1 MKDIRIKRLFQNGGC
16 LDIAIDHG
24 VCNEPSFLD
33 GLENMPQI
41 VDSLV
46 NAKPDAI
53 QMNFG
58 QADLLQLRPGR
69 EKPALVMRVDMG
81 NPYNATAHRVM
92 WALLQ
97 NKNDPILPAIQM
109 DAACVVV
116 NLFMLPNEPDLF
128 RQCVENI
135 SRVRADCDR
144 YGMPL
149 MIEPLV
155 MRPHSERG
163 GYMVDGDTG
172 KIVTLVRLAREMGA
186 DIIKADPTSDAAE
199 FHRVV
204 EAARCPVLVRGGGKE
219 DLPQVFAR
227 SRVLL
232 DQGAVGM
239 VYGRNVYQHANP
251 AAVVSALMAMI
262 HNGASAE
269 DAWKIYEAGT
279 KS

>member
-1 MKDIRIKRLFQNGGC
+1 MKEIRLQRLFQNGGC

-33 GLENMPQI
+33 GLEDMPG
-41 VDSLV
+41 VVNTLV
-46 NAKPDAI
+46 QAQPDAI

-58 QADLLQLRPGR
+58 QADLLQRRPGR
-69 EKPALVMRVDMG
+69 SKPALVMRVDMG
-81 NPYNATAHRVM
+81 NPYNATVHRVM

-97 NKNDPILPAIQM
+97 NKNDPVLPAVQM
-109 DAACVVV
+109 DASCVVV

-135 SRVRADCDR
+135 SIVRADCDK

-155 MRPHSERG
+155 MRPHSEKG
-163 GYMVDGDTG
+163 GYMVDGDTE

-186 DIIKADPTSDAAE
+186 DIIKADPTDDTSM

-204 EAARCPVLVRGGGKE
+204 EAARCPVLVRGGGREHLK
-219 DLPQVFAR
+219 QVFAR
-227 SRVLL
+227 SRELL
-232 DQGAVGM
+232 NQGAVGM
-239 VYGRNVYQHANP
+239 VYGRNVYQHKNP
-251 AAVVSALMAMI
+251 GAVVRALMAMI
-262 HNGASAE
+262 HDGASAD
-269 DAWKIYEAGT
+269 DAWSLYEQT
-279 KS
+279 S